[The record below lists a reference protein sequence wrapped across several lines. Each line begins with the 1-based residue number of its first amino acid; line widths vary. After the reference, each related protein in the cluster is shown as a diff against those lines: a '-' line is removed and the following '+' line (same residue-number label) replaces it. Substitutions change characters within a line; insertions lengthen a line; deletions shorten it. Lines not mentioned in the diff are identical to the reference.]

1 MTTAFLAVTPIKK
14 IRSCPVIMMR
24 MSEPLSPNTIK
35 KEIAVGTLMAVSG
48 FFLTGEHHHLI
59 TYKEL
64 EETITSETINIFS
77 NMHYDKKSIIN
88 RLYRLKKHNILIM
101 MLIMPFVI
109 RMAVFVGIELLL

>member
-1 MTTAFLAVTPIKK
+1 MTAAFLSITPVRK
-14 IRSCPVIMMR
+14 IRSCPAIIMK
-24 MSEPLSPNTIK
+24 MSEPISPNTVK

-77 NMHYDKKSIIN
+77 NMQYDKGSIIKK
-88 RLYRLKKHNILIM
+88 LYQLKKHKILIM

-109 RMAVFVGIELLL
+109 RMAVFVGIQLLF